1 MKSKKWIIL
10 ICVFSLILAVF
21 LAFEEFTVRNVVII
35 GNKHLTDK
43 EIRAILS
50 IKEGNSIIYP
60 SSKTLYERLKKT
72 PWIKDAIIRK
82 DLNGTMTIYIK
93 ESTPVAIAMFNE
105 NYYLVDYEAQVLE
118 DFTEKIQKQNDFS
131 EVGTKE
137 TNSTIF
143 LPVIKNIDP
152 FKNKETLNEAVK
164 LLNFINHKG
173 FVKADDKII
182 ITGNNPDDLTLHINN
197 FPIII
202 GKGELEA
209 KFAKYLVVNGEIQKR
224 GLNVQYIDLRVPDR
238 VIVKPIE

>member
-10 ICVFSLILAVF
+10 ISIFFIILAFF
-21 LAFEEFTVRNVVII
+21 LAFEKLTIRNIIII

-43 EIRAILS
+43 EIRAILV

-60 SSKTLYERLKKT
+60 TSKTLYERLKKT

-82 DLNGTMTIYIK
+82 DLNGTITIYIK
-93 ESTPVAIAMFNE
+93 ESTPVAIVTFNG
-105 NYYLVDYEAQVLE
+105 NYYLVDYEAQILE
-118 DFTEKIQKQNDFS
+118 DFTDKIQNNKSFPDTN
-131 EVGTKE
+131 TKE
-137 TNSTIF
+137 TNSTIL
-143 LPVIKNIDP
+143 LPIIKDIDP
-152 FKNKETLNEAVK
+152 FKNRETLNEAVN

-182 ITGNNPDDLTLHINN
+182 ITGNNPDNLTLYIND

-202 GKGELEA
+202 GKGDFEA
-209 KFAKYLVVNGEIQKR
+209 KFAKYLVVNNEIQKR

-238 VIVKPIE
+238 VIVKPVE